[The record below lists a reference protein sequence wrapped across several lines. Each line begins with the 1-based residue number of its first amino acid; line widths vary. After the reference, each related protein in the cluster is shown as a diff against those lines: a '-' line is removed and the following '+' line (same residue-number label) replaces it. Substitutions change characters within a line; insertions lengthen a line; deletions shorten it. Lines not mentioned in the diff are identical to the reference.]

1 MRMLYRLNS
10 GWSTTINNGKKKDGS
25 KVSASLCTSLRY
37 TENPSPHHG
46 REVVQKFAT
55 LVIKFIIRDYKYE
68 N

>member
-25 KVSASLCTSLRY
+25 KVSALLCTSLRY

-46 REVVQKFAT
+46 REVVQKF
-55 LVIKFIIRDYKYE
+55 IIRDIKYE